1 MTIREPER
9 TVRQSVLDRLIDTD
23 PRVSGDP
30 TTSFSE
36 SARRYKAG
44 VMRDLEWLLNTRRI
58 PEPVP
63 SALGEVRDS
72 VYLYGLPDTT
82 SMSADDPAVRR
93 RLQQDI
99 RACIEHFEPRL
110 TDVDVTLVPPPE
122 DNKRLVRFVVEATLR
137 MDPDEERVVFDT
149 VLDPGSG
156 AFRVA
161 SAHA

>member
-9 TVRQSVLDRLIDTD
+9 TVRLSVLDRLIDQD
-23 PRVSGDP
+23 PRTSGDP
-30 TTSFSE
+30 TVSFSE
-36 SARRYKAG
+36 SVRRYKAG
-44 VMRDLEWLLNTRRI
+44 VMRDLEWLLNTRRLY
-58 PEPVP
+58 EPVAP
-63 SALGEVRDS
+63 VFAEVRDS
-72 VYLYGLPDTT
+72 LYLYGLPDTT

-93 RLQQDI
+93 RLQQEI
-99 RACIEHFEPRL
+99 RSCIQHFEPRL

-149 VLDPGSG
+149 VMDSGSG